1 MAKGT
6 MDQFSQYMA
15 LTVTES
21 AANTLTFLQVQTGGF
36 LFERRA
42 MIIHRIAYLQSV
54 ATAGLLLDGSDRLE
68 FGISVNNTLTTVAWT
83 DPNVID
89 LVQQNVFDIG
99 TPASS
104 QLHEHPIVS
113 DFSSLPGGGLIIPAF
128 PIFGFVR
135 GTSIASAAT
144 VVIRAYYTIRELE
157 ASEFIE
163 LVEASRIIT

>member
-6 MDQFSQYMA
+6 MDQFAQYLA
-15 LTVTES
+15 ITIVES
-21 AANTLTFLQVQTGGF
+21 AANTLTFAQVQTGGF

-54 ATAGLLLDGSDRLE
+54 ATAALLLDGADRLE
-68 FGISVNNTLTTVAWT
+68 FGLSVNNTLTTIAWT

-89 LVQQNVFDIG
+89 LIQQNVFDIG

-104 QLHEHPIVS
+104 QLHNHPIVS
-113 DFSSLPGGGLIIPAF
+113 DFSAMPGGGLIIPAF
-128 PIFGFVR
+128 PIFGFIR
-135 GTSIASAAT
+135 GTSIAAAAT
-144 VVIRAYYTIRELE
+144 VVMRAYYTIKELE